1 MTSSIDLKEIVQEL
15 QRERE
20 EHIRELN
27 KKEHK
32 IATLS
37 ARIDELTMKLN
48 QQATLRAQAR
58 NLYNEIDN
66 RIMTKLNT
74 KGAPKQQSQKKHPVL
89 QTSTDDSLGALRRAA
104 YEYDIAEFF
113 AYRRKEHKVRLTQ
126 PYRTIAKIYRTSRD
140 VGHKS
145 ASVGIRLIKKAKR

>member
-1 MTSSIDLKEIVQEL
+1 MTKKIDSNEIIRQL
-15 QRERE
+15 QAERE

-37 ARIDELTMKLN
+37 AHINELTMKLN
-48 QQATLRAQAR
+48 QQSTLRAQAR

-74 KGAPKQQSQKKHPVL
+74 KGAPKKQSQKKHPVF
-89 QTSTDDSLGALRRAA
+89 QTTPGDSLVTLRRIA

-113 AYRRKEHKVRLTQ
+113 AHRRKEHKVRLSQ
-126 PYRTIAKIYRTSRD
+126 PYRTIAKIYRVCRD
-140 VGHKS
+140 AGHRS
-145 ASVGIRLIKKAKR
+145 ASVGIKLVKKAKR